1 MFGRVL
7 RKTFSKVDEIWEI
20 IGRRGILLKIE
31 RCHWESNGCRGKG
44 SQQRINW
51 VIECVSG
58 RRQVRRPPPLVV
70 GKKSPKRFSA
80 FSSLEFRSM
89 QRGGKGVCEHKNP
102 EKKKTMAP
110 AFQVPPSIHPT
121 KKKKGVTR
129 AKGPRTQPL
138 TKWPLSVFNL
148 FLLFL
153 KK

>member
-1 MFGRVL
+1 
-7 RKTFSKVDEIWEI
+7 
-20 IGRRGILLKIE
+20 
-31 RCHWESNGCRGKG
+31 
-44 SQQRINW
+44 
-51 VIECVSG
+51 
-58 RRQVRRPPPLVV
+58 
-70 GKKSPKRFSA
+70 
-80 FSSLEFRSM
+80 M